1 VSLIFT
7 FIPAA
12 GIFMPRDLQK
22 WVWIL
27 LSMVILGLYIWIR
40 SPEVN
45 SSQWTPYVYSA
56 ESLGIERTAHIDP
69 NNAAADYNALFDRY
83 HEEIFTIPVSP
94 AIEDWTQRLP
104 WDEAELP
111 VLAEW
116 MKHLEPELDELM
128 QITAKQVCTFD
139 PPLNMKELDH
149 QYRRLNTTK
158 AFTRNLLRSANQDL
172 FNRRADVAIRKQY
185 TILRIANHL
194 WQQGTLADQT
204 SGYFIEQKASWAL
217 RRSIIDYEVDRDS
230 LYWLEMEILALD
242 SHWPEVWADI
252 LQAQKALTIS
262 VSGLFYQQNPRGHF
276 RFSRNIPAGL
286 QEHLGY
292 RVRKFLLSTEN
303 SRMVALCLA
312 MAIPSSPQGTAD
324 LIASRFD
331 RLSEIILA
339 GQDIEAEEEQ
349 YTWRDG
355 VNATSF
361 IDWYARQQ
369 VAYYYPLASQDKRFR
384 QGRTALG
391 ILIALKRYRLEHGQW
406 PARLEEA
413 FGSTAVPTDP
423 VNSKSFG
430 YAPDNGQ
437 FRLYSFGPNGI
448 DDGGQ
453 NDNRGK
459 DDILLWPRSSTNGSN
474 SQASL

>member
-1 VSLIFT
+1 
-7 FIPAA
+7 
-12 GIFMPRDLQK
+12 MPRDLHK

-27 LSMVILGLYIWIR
+27 LSIVIIGLYLWVR

-45 SSQWTPYVYSA
+45 ASQWSPYVYSA
-56 ESLGIERTAHIDP
+56 ESVGIKRSLHIDP
-69 NNAAADYNALFDRY
+69 NNAAIEYNALFDR
-83 HEEIFTIPVSP
+83 HHDDLFTIPVS
-94 AIEDWTQRLP
+94 AAMEDWTQRSP
-104 WDEAELP
+104 WDQTELP
-111 VLAEW
+111 ELAEW

-128 QITAKQVCTFD
+128 RITAKPVCTFD
-139 PPLNMKELDH
+139 PPLNMNELNY

-172 FNRRADVAIRKQY
+172 FNRRTDVAIQKQY

-217 RRSIIDYEVDRDS
+217 RRSIIDYDIDEDS
-230 LYWLEMEILALD
+230 LNRLDMELQALD
-242 SHWPEVWADI
+242 SHWPEVWGDI
-252 LQAQKALTIS
+252 HQAQKALTIS
-262 VSGLFYQQNPRGHF
+262 LSGLFYQQNSQGHF

-292 RVRKFLLSTEN
+292 RVRRFLLSTEY
-303 SRMVALCLA
+303 SRMIALCLA
-312 MAIPSSPQGTAD
+312 LAIPSTPQGTAN
-324 LIASRFD
+324 LIADRFD
-331 RLSEIILA
+331 RLSAMVLA
-339 GQDIEAEEEQ
+339 GQDIEVEDGQ

-384 QGRTALG
+384 QGRAALG
-391 ILIALKRYRLEHGQW
+391 ILIALKRYQLKHGQW
-406 PARLEEA
+406 PAHLEEA
-413 FGSTAVPTDP
+413 FGSHPVPTDP
-423 VNSKSFG
+423 VNGKPFR
-430 YAPDNGQ
+430 YLPDNEP
-437 FRLYSFGPNGI
+437 FRLYSAGPNGI

-459 DDILLWPRSSTNGSN
+459 DDLLLWPRSPTNGNNWPLSF
-474 SQASL
+474 